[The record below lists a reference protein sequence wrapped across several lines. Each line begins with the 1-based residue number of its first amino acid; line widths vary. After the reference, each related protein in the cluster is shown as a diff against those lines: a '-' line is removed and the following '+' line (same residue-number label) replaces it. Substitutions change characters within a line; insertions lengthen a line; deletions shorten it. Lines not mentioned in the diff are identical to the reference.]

1 MRRVFFIKN
10 TNGHSKYSTNA
21 AIMMAFFAKNNSNNK
36 IMLNNNNNTTR
47 IHKSFFSSSSSAE
60 PNSQLQTPNVLTL
73 PSKVR
78 NIGVIAHVDH
88 GKTTLVD
95 KLLATAL
102 GKSEDAETQSGES
115 ERLMDSMELEQER
128 GITIMSKAT
137 RVDWKGH
144 TINIVDTPGHADFGG
159 EVERI
164 LTMVDSVVL
173 LCDAT
178 EGPMAQTKFVLNR
191 SLQRGLK
198 PMTIL
203 NKADRPTAR
212 LDGSTESELFDL
224 FAALDATDE
233 QLDYPTLYASAIKNW
248 VTDDPD
254 QAKDWAD
261 NPIDVKQGMEMIL
274 DQIIEHA
281 PALPEENDMNILN
294 EPFALAVNNIGK
306 DPYVGSLATGKIH
319 SGTIGVGDMMRTL
332 ERGTTSLSATD
343 NENDNN
349 NNNKSTSKVVA
360 LFVNRGTTREQLK
373 DTDRVGA
380 GDIITVA
387 GIDANVGD
395 TITNAINGTPNALET
410 PPLTPPTVSM
420 TFSTNTSPLQG
431 REGSIV
437 TSSKIKERLLYET
450 DNNITIT
457 VEPQGEQCEVFARG
471 ELQLG
476 ILIEQMRREDYE
488 FCVSPPKIVM
498 DENNM
503 EPYLEVIVDVDSE
516 FSGTVINGL
525 TGGRKG
531 ALIEMDE
538 NESDNRA
545 RLLFHVPARGLLGF
559 GPEIATLTHGS
570 AIVNHLFLEMRPFA
584 GQLGDDL
591 NKGKLV
597 ATESGKTS
605 SYGLNLIQARGELF
619 VEPGVD
625 VYEGMVIGENARD
638 GDLDVNP
645 CKGKALTNMRTQL
658 KDEAIK
664 LVPPRARSVEE
675 YITYMGEDEMLEVTP
690 LNIRL
695 RKNLLDQGERFRYKR
710 DKKNAKQSGNN
721 NNSGKKKKK

>member
-1 MRRVFFIKN
+1 
-10 TNGHSKYSTNA
+10 
-21 AIMMAFFAKNNSNNK
+21 
-36 IMLNNNNNTTR
+36 
-47 IHKSFFSSSSSAE
+47 
-60 PNSQLQTPNVLTL
+60 
-73 PSKVR
+73 
-78 NIGVIAHVDH
+78 
-88 GKTTLVD
+88 
-95 KLLATAL
+95 
-102 GKSEDAETQSGES
+102 
-115 ERLMDSMELEQER
+115 
-128 GITIMSKAT
+128 
-137 RVDWKGH
+137 
-144 TINIVDTPGHADFGG
+144 
-159 EVERI
+159 
-164 LTMVDSVVL
+164 
-173 LCDAT
+173 
-178 EGPMAQTKFVLNR
+178 
-191 SLQRGLK
+191 
-198 PMTIL
+198 
-203 NKADRPTAR
+203 
-212 LDGSTESELFDL
+212 
-224 FAALDATDE
+224 
-233 QLDYPTLYASAIKNW
+233 
-248 VTDDPD
+248 
-254 QAKDWAD
+254 
-261 NPIDVKQGMEMIL
+261 
-274 DQIIEHA
+274 
-281 PALPEENDMNILN
+281 
-294 EPFALAVNNIGK
+294 
-306 DPYVGSLATGKIH
+306 
-319 SGTIGVGDMMRTL
+319 
-332 ERGTTSLSATD
+332 
-343 NENDNN
+343 
-349 NNNKSTSKVVA
+349 
-360 LFVNRGTTREQLK
+360 
-373 DTDRVGA
+373 
-380 GDIITVA
+380 
-387 GIDANVGD
+387 
-395 TITNAINGTPNALET
+395 
-410 PPLTPPTVSM
+410 
-420 TFSTNTSPLQG
+420 
-431 REGSIV
+431 
-437 TSSKIKERLLYET
+437 
-450 DNNITIT
+450 
-457 VEPQGEQCEVFARG
+457 
-471 ELQLG
+471 
-476 ILIEQMRREDYE
+476 
-488 FCVSPPKIVM
+488 
-498 DENNM
+498 M